1 MAVTSID
8 LAPPT
13 FQILTTEVIPFT
25 VEWVDL
31 VGVGNNLSVPFG
43 NMYDNSNG
51 IEALNGFQNNFGV
64 NGTQA
69 QFIVDGTKLQAGH
82 TYTAI
87 LTVTSSGQIYKGRVI
102 VSVPR

>member
-1 MAVTSID
+1 MTTSID

-13 FQILTTEVIPFT
+13 FQILTTEILPFT

-31 VGVGNNLSVPFG
+31 VGIGNTLSVPFG
-43 NMYDNSNG
+43 KIYDNSNG
-51 IEALNGFQNNFGV
+51 IESVLGFQNNFGV

-69 QFIVDGTKLQAGH
+69 QYIIDGTKLQAGH
-82 TYTAI
+82 VYTAI
-87 LTVTSSGQIYKGRVI
+87 LTVTSNNQIYKGRVI